1 MKHLHLLFL
10 TPVLLSL
17 VSACSGKGWSQE
29 DHGCYSLVSQREG
42 PALGYSP
49 SSGVTLLS
57 FGGKAFKDMNRNGAI
72 LDIVSGKAEPSGLL
86 PMQLPADMLT
96 VETQK
101 EDLPRD
107 MVCYKDAAGN
117 RYDFAFGMNWK
128 GVIHDKRTAKYK

>member
-29 DHGCYSLVSQREG
+29 DHGCYSLISQREG

-57 FGGKAFKDMNRNGAI
+57 FGGKAFKDMNRNGA
-72 LDIVSGKAEPSGLL
+72 LDPYEDWRLTPEER
-86 PMQLPADMLT
+86 ADDLSRRLS

>member
-17 VSACSGKGWSQE
+17 VSACSGKGWTQE
-29 DHGCYSLVSQREG
+29 DHGCYSLISQREG

-49 SSGVTLLS
+49 STGVTLLS
-57 FGGKAFKDMNRNGAI
+57 FGGKAFKDMNRNGA
-72 LDIVSGKAEPSGLL
+72 LDPYEDWRLTPEER
-86 PMQLPADMLT
+86 ADDLSRRLS

-128 GVIHDKRTAKYK
+128 GVIHDKRTEKYK